1 MRIDLE
7 WQDVLVDEGFLFRA
21 RKRQEQVESVPP
33 ARDWFDLEFRVFKL
47 GLQALHEEIWL
58 DYDLAILREAFGA
71 LGDPGAPPPPGT
83 VWDVDNDRGAR
94 IRLWVTG
101 PREEDVEEGVELQL
115 WSSGGERHTFLATV
129 LDLPPDRWR
138 AAAAALAACAADT
151 RAA

>member
-7 WQDVLVDEGFLFRA
+7 WQDVLVGEGFAFRA
-21 RKRQEQVESVPP
+21 RKRREPVPSVPP
-33 ARDWFDLEFRVFKL
+33 ERDWFDLEFRVFML

-58 DYDLAILREAFGA
+58 DYDLAILLEAFGA
-71 LGDPGAPPPPGT
+71 LGDAAAPPAPGT

-129 LDLPPDRWR
+129 LDFPPEQWR
-138 AAAAALAACAADT
+138 AAAAVLAAVAADG
-151 RAA
+151 